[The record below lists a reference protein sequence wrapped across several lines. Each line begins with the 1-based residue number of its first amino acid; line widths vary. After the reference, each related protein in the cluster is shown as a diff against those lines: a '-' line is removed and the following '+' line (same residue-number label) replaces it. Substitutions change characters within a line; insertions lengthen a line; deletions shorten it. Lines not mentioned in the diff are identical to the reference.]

1 MAGLRDFS
9 SEEIDILVNL
19 AYREKQHADRAL
31 MLAQHRVLEADRVL
45 DRLQEEAINRR
56 WEN

>member
-19 AYREKQHADRAL
+19 AYREKQQADRAL